1 MSTPRWPP
9 RPPVPHWSSR
19 NLGGYAHGTSN
30 CLNALGSR
38 TTLKALVSPPYYT
51 PLHTPG
57 RVIVP
62 DPDHAINPATAPPP
76 DRSPYPRDAL
86 TKHDR
91 GCPDPSTSVGD
102 NRLRRQP
109 VGRRSHGWGPQRH
122 GSVRT
127 NHNTLPTT
135 DGLGI
140 APGRLSART
149 QHAHKSHAVVR
160 PMLAFP
166 GGPPPRY

>member
-1 MSTPRWPP
+1 MRTGRQTAISARG
-9 RPPVPHWSSR
+9 H
-19 NLGGYAHGTSN
+19 
-30 CLNALGSR
+30 

-57 RVIVP
+57 QVIAP
-62 DPDHAINPATAPPP
+62 DPDHAINSATAAPPRP
-76 DRSPYPRDAL
+76 ESIPRRCSNEGN
-86 TKHDR
+86 R
-91 GCPDPSTSVGD
+91 GCPDSSSSVGD

-127 NHNTLPTT
+127 NHNTLPTR

-166 GGPPPRY
+166 V